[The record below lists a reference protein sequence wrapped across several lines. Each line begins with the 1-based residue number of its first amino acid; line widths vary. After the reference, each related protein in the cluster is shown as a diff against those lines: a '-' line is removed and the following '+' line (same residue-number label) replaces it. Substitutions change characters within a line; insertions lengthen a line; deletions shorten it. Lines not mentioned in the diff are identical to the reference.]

1 MHGVYIG
8 LHVKDDI
15 ACIGRAIIARQRIP
29 STSHQRSSPE
39 STSRPHVTSR
49 LRKARTHLCRG
60 VAFLEHPFCL
70 AIQQMRIQRCHHLVV
85 AAKALHSLG

>member
-1 MHGVYIG
+1 MFEV
-8 LHVKDDI
+8 LSSHVS
-15 ACIGRAIIARQRIP
+15 AYLRPA
-29 STSHQRSSPE
+29 TSEAKHLSPQ
-39 STSRPHVTSR
+39 TSRPHVTSR

-70 AIQQMRIQRCHHLVV
+70 AIQQMCILRCHHLVF